1 MRGRTFVIL
10 GLAVL
15 LLAVVVWL
23 DRERPGSDERRQQ
36 AELLLPGLEPDRV
49 QAVVLE
55 PPLEAERPPVHLD
68 RVDGGWQIVAPR
80 AWAGRPAD
88 ASAVDEM
95 LASLAALRRQR
106 ELEGVVEAE
115 VGLDRPRARLLL
127 ERRDGAALL
136 LEVGGEVPASRS
148 SVLRVSELDAA
159 VGDGA
164 RRTPR
169 VRGVYL
175 VDGEMLTGL
184 VRPEWRDR
192 ELFHYSP
199 EDVLG
204 LTLEGPEGRVE
215 LARRSGGPGGD
226 GFDVVSPVRDAADD
240 ERVAS
245 LLTTLEQLTADRF
258 VDGDGPADDA
268 AVDGA
273 ADMGLDPPLGTVTV
287 ELQPWQQVPSPD
299 GTSEPVEGSAPDSAE
314 GSVEGLAEGAV
325 RTTVAEGVAAAA
337 QSLRITVGKPRP
349 NGTVYLRLE
358 GEKGLSGGAP
368 APGRPLV
375 VATDTLL
382 AEDLSA
388 PPGDWISHRLTGHRA
403 FDVTRMVVVDGAMRW
418 VFDLVDEAW
427 ALDGEPVSHL
437 PVSEV
442 LKVITGARAAEL
454 LLAGAGAPGPVTRSV
469 TLHVENGVERIQ
481 TIRFH
486 GTAAEDGRVLV
497 TVDGRPPVFVLDERQ
512 AERIE
517 AGLQELREALL
528 APPTPQ

>member
-1 MRGRTFVIL
+1 MRGRTLAIL
-10 GLAVL
+10 ALAVL

-55 PPLEAERPPVHLD
+55 PPPEAERPPVHLE
-68 RVDGGWQIVAPR
+68 RVDGGWQIAAPR

-88 ASAVDEM
+88 ASGVEEM

-106 ELEGVVEAE
+106 DLEDVVEEE
-115 VGLDRPRARLLL
+115 VGLDRPRVRVLLD
-127 ERRDGAALL
+127 RRDGAALL
-136 LEVGGEVPASRS
+136 LEVGGEVPASES
-148 SVLRVSELDAA
+148 SVLRVSEIAA
-159 VGDGA
+159 EDGDGGGG
-164 RRTPR
+164 TTR

-175 VDGEMLTGL
+175 VGREMLTEL
-184 VRPEWRDR
+184 VRREWRDR
-192 ELFHYSP
+192 ELFHHSP
-199 EDVLG
+199 GDVLG
-204 LTLEGPEGRVE
+204 ITLDGPEGRVE

-226 GFDVVSPVRDAADD
+226 GFDVVSPVRDVADD
-240 ERVAS
+240 ERVVS

-258 VDGDGPADDA
+258 VDGDAPADEA

-273 ADMGLDPPLGTVTV
+273 AEMGLDPPLGTVTV
-287 ELQPWQQVPSPD
+287 ELQPRQPVPSPD

-325 RTTVAEGVAAAA
+325 RTTVAEGVVAAAR
-337 QSLRITVGKPRP
+337 SLRITVGKPRP

-382 AEDLSA
+382 AEELSA

-403 FDVTRMVVVDGAMRW
+403 FDVTGMVVVDKAQRW
-418 VFDLVDEAW
+418 VFDRVDEEW
-427 ALDGEPVSHL
+427 ALDGELVGHL
-437 PVSEV
+437 PLSEV

-454 LLAGAGAPGPVTRSV
+454 LLAGAGAPEPVTRSV
-469 TLHVENGVERIQ
+469 TLQVENGVERIQ

-486 GTAAEDGRVLV
+486 GTAAQDGRVRV

-512 AERIE
+512 AERID
-517 AGLQELREALL
+517 ALFQALREALD
-528 APPTPQ
+528 QSGR